1 MMNYLQCDEEYKNI
15 VESIMS
21 NEEFVSSM
29 DNIRHHDSTRLNHM
43 LKVSY
48 KSYKIAKMLK
58 LDYAEV
64 ARAGL
69 LHDYYLES
77 VYDQDKIKDKVAL
90 YTINHP
96 KQAVENARKMFGI
109 NDKEEDIIRTHMFP
123 IDVKVPK
130 YAESWIVSFVD
141 KSVSTVEFGRKF
153 SNQFKYST
161 NLMVIFLFNIAR
173 MF

>member
-1 MMNYLQCDEEYKNI
+1 MNFLQCDEEYRNI
-15 VESIMS
+15 VAPIMS
-21 NEEFVSSM
+21 NEEFKNKM
-29 DNIRHHDSTRLNHM
+29 EGIKHHDSNRLNHM

-58 LDYAEV
+58 LDYADV

-77 VYDQDKIKDKVAL
+77 VYDQETLKDKVAL

-96 KQAVENARKMFGI
+96 KEAVANAKKVFGI
-109 NDKEEDIIRTHMFP
+109 NEKEEDIIRTHMFP
-123 IDVKVPK
+123 VDIKVPR

-141 KSVSTVEFGRKF
+141 KGVSTIEFGRKF
-153 SNQFKYST
+153 SYKFKYST
-161 NLMVIFLFNIAR
+161 NILFVFLLNFIR
-173 MF
+173 VF

>member
-1 MMNYLQCDEEYKNI
+1 MNYLQCDEEYKKI
-15 VESIMS
+15 VAPIMS

-48 KSYKIAKMLK
+48 KSYKIAKALK

-69 LHDYYLES
+69 LHDFYLDS
-77 VYDQDKIKDKVAL
+77 VYEQEKIKDKVAL

-96 KQAVENARKMFGI
+96 KDAVSNAQRVFGLTE
-109 NDKEEDIIRTHMFP
+109 KEEDIIRTHMFP
-123 IDVKVPK
+123 VDVKIPK

-141 KSVSTVEFGRKF
+141 KGVSTAEFGRKF
-153 SNQFKYST
+153 SYQFKYST
-161 NLMVIFLFNIAR
+161 NFMLMFIINIAR

>member
-1 MMNYLQCDEEYKNI
+1 MNYIECDEEYKKI
-15 VESIMS
+15 VAPIMS

-48 KSYKIAKMLK
+48 KSYKIAKTLK
-58 LDYAEV
+58 LDYEEV

-77 VYDQDKIKDKVAL
+77 VYEQDKIKDKVAL

-96 KQAVENARKMFGI
+96 KTAVENAKEIFGI

-141 KSVSTVEFGRKF
+141 KGVSTVEFARKF
-153 SNQFKYST
+153 GYQLKSST
-161 NLMVIFLFNIAR
+161 NIMAIFILNVLR

>member
-69 LHDYYLES
+69 LHDYYL
-77 VYDQDKIKDKVAL
+77 YDWHDRKPEHRFHGFMHPKRALKNALEKYPDLTENEKDMIVRHMFPLTVIPPKTKAGWLICFYDKVAAISD
-90 YTINHP
+90 Y
-96 KQAVENARKMFGI
+96 FGK
-109 NDKEEDIIRTHMFP
+109 NRWKTGKEKL
-123 IDVKVPK
+123 VK
-130 YAESWIVSFVD
+130 I
-141 KSVSTVEFGRKF
+141 
-153 SNQFKYST
+153 
-161 NLMVIFLFNIAR
+161 
-173 MF
+173 

>member
-1 MMNYLQCDEEYKNI
+1 MNYLQCDEEYKRI
-15 VESIMS
+15 VAPIMS
-21 NEEFVSSM
+21 NEEFTSKM
-29 DNIRHHDSTRLNHM
+29 NNIKHHDSTRLNHM

-48 KSYKIAKMLK
+48 KSYKIAKLLN
-58 LDYAEV
+58 LDYADV

-77 VYDQDKIKDKVAL
+77 VSEQKNIKDKVSL

-96 KQAVENARKMFGI
+96 KEAVINAKMMFDI
-109 NDKEEDIIRTHMFP
+109 NEKEEDIIRTHMFP

-141 KSVSTVEFGRKF
+141 KGISTVEFGRKF
-153 SNQFKYST
+153 GYKYIT
-161 NLMVIFLFNIAR
+161 NILVVFVLNFLRVF
-173 MF
+173 